1 MFNYFSIIFAII
13 PLTMKILKYIIAIF
27 IIFSSYSFA
36 NDNPDIFLKNSVKE
50 ISEFISKNKDSLDSD
65 ENYLRTKVDELVIP
79 KLDIEFMSK
88 IVLGK
93 KNWTSMSPILRTKFQ
108 QAFRSL
114 MVKTYMKSLTSFD
127 GEKIKFL
134 PYKSG
139 KRPGIARVKSVYLLN
154 EGELNV
160 NYSLRL
166 NKSGKWKVYDINI
179 DGISLIRNYRSDFKS
194 HIERDGIDSLI
205 EELETKQ

>member
-1 MFNYFSIIFAII
+1 
-13 PLTMKILKYIIAIF
+13 MKILKYIIAIF
-27 IIFSSYSFA
+27 ILFSSYSFA
-36 NDNPDIFLKNSVKE
+36 SEGPDVFLKNSVKE
-50 ISEFISKNKDSLDSD
+50 ISEFISENKDSLDSD

-79 KLDIEFMSK
+79 KLDIELMSK

-93 KNWTSMSPILRTKFQ
+93 KNWTSMNPILRMKFQ

-134 PYKSG
+134 PYKKG
-139 KRPGIARVKSVYLLN
+139 KRPDIARVKSVYLLN
-154 EGELNV
+154 EGELSV
-160 NYSLRL
+160 NYSLKL
-166 NKSGKWKVYDINI
+166 NKSAEWKVYDINI
-179 DGISLIRNYRSDFKS
+179 NGISLIKNYRSDFKS

-205 EELETKQ
+205 EELEAKQ